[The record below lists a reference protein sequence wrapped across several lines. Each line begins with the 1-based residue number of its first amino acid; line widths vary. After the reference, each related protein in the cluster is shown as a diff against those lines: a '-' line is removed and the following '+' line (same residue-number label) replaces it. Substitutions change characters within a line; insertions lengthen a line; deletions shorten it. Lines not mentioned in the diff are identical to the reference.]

1 MLVISD
7 TTPIISL
14 LKINRID
21 LLKTLYEEV
30 FVPKAVYDEL
40 TSNALFDEEAT
51 IVTQADF
58 LNVIEVKDRLLVEN
72 ILMWSG
78 LDLGESEAIAC
89 YKQINADLLLID
101 EKRGRSVAREK
112 GLNII
117 GTIGILLDAYQ
128 SKTITKE
135 EALSYATI
143 LRDTNRRISNSLYD
157 AFVLKLDE
165 ID

>member
-1 MLVISD
+1 M
-7 TTPIISL
+7 
-14 LKINRID
+14 
-21 LLKTLYEEV
+21 